1 MFLYNILSMKFCWV
15 RLSPFSLSSK
25 PCTRF
30 RRLWCRDILRER
42 KRCRGWVSTEMHFK
56 NLSSALSHRS
66 SKLVKSPGQNP
77 ASMLRL
83 MNAFIR
89 PLTSALAKPHQAC
102 EAYVSLAITDAR
114 KIVCWFFSFIPLA
127 RRIRR
132 AYSRCPD
139 DAITSDTWSA
149 MEKLLVSVTPRFF
162 RVETL
167 VNRGTSCVARFRGFR
182 KIISYRTGDPPIHG
196 PEP

>member
-1 MFLYNILSMKFCWV
+1 MFLYNILSTKFRWV

-30 RRLWCRDILRER
+30 RRLWCRDTLGGR
-42 KRCRGWVSTEMHFK
+42 KRCRGWVSTEMHLN

-66 SKLVKSPGQNP
+66 SKLVKSLGQNP
-77 ASMLRL
+77 ALMLRL
-83 MNAFIR
+83 MNACNL

-102 EAYVSLAITDAR
+102 EAYVSLAMTDAR

-132 AYSRCPD
+132 AYSD
-139 DAITSDTWSA
+139 YLSGS
-149 MEKLLVSVTPRFF
+149 LS
-162 RVETL
+162 
-167 VNRGTSCVARFRGFR
+167 NYQ
-182 KIISYRTGDPPIHG
+182 IIWIV
-196 PEP
+196 